1 MLDDLKF
8 IAQRDGSDAFGVAT
22 KQAQELLYK
31 DFSLESV
38 SKDKPANVVFSGM
51 GGSALAA
58 LIVQRWQRSMLSVSF
73 EVIHDYHVPAYVGA
87 NTLFIASSYSGN
99 TEETIASLEEAIEKG
114 ARIVVIAS
122 GGRLQEIAS
131 QQNLSYIGV
140 PSGMQPR
147 MAVAY
152 DVKVIAAVF
161 DHVRLTVNAASEI
174 ESVASWLSD
183 EAQKLVPTVGTS
195 QNQAKQIAENIVG
208 KTGVIYAGP
217 LLGPA
222 AYKWKIS
229 LNESSKN
236 LAWNNEFSE
245 FNHNEI
251 VGWTS
256 HPVEKVF
263 AIVELQSDKDHPQIK
278 KRFEI
283 SNRLLSG
290 QMPTPMIVQAQ
301 GDSHIAQLLWT
312 VQLGDFVSLYLAML
326 NNVDPSPVDIIEKLK
341 KELVD

>member
-8 IAQRDGSDAFGVAT
+8 IAQRDGSDAFGVAA
-22 KQAQELLYK
+22 KQAQELMYN
-31 DFSLESV
+31 DFSLEQISTE
-38 SKDKPANVVFSGM
+38 KPANVVFSGM

-58 LIVQRWQRSMLSVSF
+58 IVCQRWFKAWLSVSF
-73 EVIHDYHVPAYVGA
+73 EVVRDYHVPAYIGEQ
-87 NTLFIASSYSGN
+87 TLFVASSYSGN
-99 TEETIASLEEAIEKG
+99 TEETVASLYEAMAKN
-114 ARIVVIAS
+114 ARIVVVAS

-131 QQNLSYIGV
+131 ENNLPFISI

-152 DVKVIAAVF
+152 DIKIIAELF
-161 DHVRLTVNAASEI
+161 DHVGLTVGAATEVEGLSG
-174 ESVASWLSD
+174 WLAE
-183 EAQKLVPTVGTS
+183 EAKKLEPTVGTS
-195 QNQAKQIAENIVG
+195 ENDAKQIAENIVG

-217 LLGPA
+217 LLAPA

-245 FNHNEI
+245 FNHNEFI
-251 VGWTS
+251 GWTS

-263 AIVELQSDKDHPQIK
+263 AIVELQSSLDHPQIQR
-278 KRFEI
+278 RFEI

-290 QMPTPMIVQAQ
+290 RMPAPMIVRAK
-301 GDSHIAQLLWT
+301 GDSHLAQMLWT
-312 VQLGDFVSLYLAML
+312 IQLGDFVSLYLAML
-326 NNVDPSPVDIIEKLK
+326 NNVDPTPVDIIEKLK
-341 KELVD
+341 QELA